1 VTADELSDLA
11 RDEGASMS
19 PEESLDFFDWAGR
32 LGVVCRD
39 EHGYRLDTTYA
50 AGLGRIFGE

>member
-1 VTADELSDLA
+1 
-11 RDEGASMS
+11 MS